1 MKLNIKHG
9 FILAAFV
16 TSQLLHAQNK
26 ITKPQT
32 TITKTTAKDTAAK
45 DCCSKNI
52 PSRFPVSNT
61 PKSTVNTGNSAKK
74 IKTGMVWI
82 EGGTFAMGG
91 DNNQARADEFPKH
104 VVQVSGFFM
113 DETEVTNQQFEAFVK
128 ATGYITTAEK
138 DVDWEVLKKQLP
150 ANTPKPDSEMLK
162 AASLVFKPTTEAVD
176 LQDYGQWWKWTHQ
189 ANWRHPQG
197 PNSTIVGKENYPVVH
212 ICWEDANAYCKWA
225 DKRLPTEAEWEFAAR
240 GGLKNMPYSW
250 GKEAPDSGKLKC
262 NYWQGNFP
270 YLNTNKDGFYGA
282 APVKSFAP
290 NGYGLYDM
298 SGNVWEWCADL
309 YNYNYYATFKNIKL
323 ALNPNGPQ
331 KSYDPDEP
339 LVSKRV
345 MRGGSFLCSD
355 SYCSGYR
362 SAARMKSSE
371 DSGME
376 HLGFRCVSSK

>member
-9 FILAAFV
+9 FILLAIV
-16 TSQLLHAQNK
+16 TSQLLYAQNK
-26 ITKPQT
+26 TTNPKTVVTKN
-32 TITKTTAKDTAAK
+32 IAKDTAGK

-61 PKSTVNTGNSAKK
+61 LKSTVNTGASAKK
-74 IKTGMVWI
+74 TKEGMVWI

-104 VVQVSGFFM
+104 AVQVSGFFM

-128 ATGYITTAEK
+128 ATGYITIAEK

-176 LQDYGQWWKWTHQ
+176 LQDYGQWWQWTHQ

-212 ICWEDANAYCKWA
+212 ISWEDADAYCKWA
-225 DKRLPTEAEWEFAAR
+225 GKRLPTEAEWEFAAR

-250 GKEAPDSGKLKC
+250 GKESPDSGKIKC

-270 YLNTNKDGFYGA
+270 YLNTNKDGFLSKA
-282 APVKSFAP
+282 
-290 NGYGLYDM
+290 
-298 SGNVWEWCADL
+298 
-309 YNYNYYATFKNIKL
+309 L
-323 ALNPNGPQ
+323 AIESLCFSP
-331 KSYDPDEP
+331 P
-339 LVSKRV
+339 LSLTPPSPIMVSKPFSLLSNKLRQLAWS
-345 MRGGSFLCSD
+345 RDRLI
-355 SYCSGYR
+355 
-362 SAARMKSSE
+362 SS
-371 DSGME
+371 SVA
-376 HLGFRCVSSK
+376 LGFTKSKFSLILPENSCVSCVTNPS